1 MPKITQLEL
10 VGRRAG
16 TQARG
21 CQLPNQDPLARPHG
35 FSQQGKASL
44 QSSFQKQQLP
54 GTEPAAKTIHNAVS
68 VDGCQPQGT
77 RTASLR
83 NPNSKGPRQLST
95 TAPSPR
101 CSPRTDC
108 RWPGCAQVHPYP
120 HVCVL
125 IHTDMHARTHTHTH
139 THTPHRAFH
148 PQRQPALPGTQSLA
162 EPGREREG
170 LAERILR
177 NSGPVNTSFG
187 DLIRPPPGQQ
197 QAGEKA
203 DNGRHGDWTHPGMPS
218 SFWNKRSS
226 ARPGWEEGLWYY
238 LPQTSQHRWVSL

>member
-1 MPKITQLEL
+1 MGKHTNKLNSYIYYVQDHSFKRNASGD
-10 VGRRAG
+10 VGEARAWEKAG
-16 TQARG
+16 
-21 CQLPNQDPLARPHG
+21 DRPV
-35 FSQQGKASL
+35 Q
-44 QSSFQKQQLP
+44 
-54 GTEPAAKTIHNAVS
+54 
-68 VDGCQPQGT
+68 
-77 RTASLR
+77 
-83 NPNSKGPRQLST
+83 
-95 TAPSPR
+95 
-101 CSPRTDC
+101 
-108 RWPGCAQVHPYP
+108 Y
-120 HVCVL
+120 
-125 IHTDMHARTHTHTH
+125 MHARTHTHTH

>member
-1 MPKITQLEL
+1 MPTP
-10 VGRRAG
+10 GH
-16 TQARG
+16 
-21 CQLPNQDPLARPHG
+21 QD
-35 FSQQGKASL
+35 
-44 QSSFQKQQLP
+44 
-54 GTEPAAKTIHNAVS
+54 
-68 VDGCQPQGT
+68 CQPKKPKLQGAKAT
-77 RTASLR
+77 LHHCSIPPVQPQNRLQVARMCTS
-83 NPNSKGPRQLST
+83 
-95 TAPSPR
+95 APLPT
-101 CSPRTDC
+101 C
-108 RWPGCAQVHPYP
+108 
-120 HVCVL
+120 VCT
-125 IHTDMHARTHTHTH
+125 HTYRHARTHAHTHTH

-197 QAGEKA
+197 QAGEKV